1 MTITVGTHLISQI
14 GLQIP
19 VVKRPVV
26 KKHECEIYA
35 KKYMKCIETC
45 YFNWGHEIDCKTIQN
60 KYNTCISAKKS

>member
-14 GLQIP
+14 GLQRP

-35 KKYMKCIETC
+35 KKYMKCI
-45 YFNWGHEIDCKTIQN
+45 
-60 KYNTCISAKKS
+60 